1 MNALLIYLFK
11 AIAIQAILYLI
22 YILVFH
28 KSGRHAVN
36 RYYVILALALS
47 FLIPFIS
54 ISIPPDKFPEDV
66 MEAET
71 PVWYEI
77 TELTTGKTELIPVR
91 NDNQA
96 NLEVELVFMGII
108 FISLLLLLKLVY
120 SHFQLLRL
128 KRKSERII
136 IDGRWIYC
144 SNIESPFSYF
154 GSIFI
159 PKSILKSSSF
169 DTILRH
175 ELVHVNKRHSVDR
188 IILEVILA
196 LFWFNP
202 FHYLF
207 KSRLIEIHEFQA
219 DEEVIKIQ
227 NDPIHYQEVL
237 YQQINSQYAVATA
250 NHFKL
255 NTIKTRIKMINQN
268 KKLSKWHYMLILPAL
283 ALMTFAFANK
293 EDITSET
300 LEVEID
306 DIFEEV
312 AELTDLYTP
321 SIMPVKETDLV
332 RVTSGFGVRLHPIL
346 KEERMHE
353 GVDFSIPVGKE
364 VIATANGTVKKV
376 NKSDK
381 GFGNYLSIDHNGGYQ
396 TFYAQLSEINVKAG
410 QLVKR
415 GEVIALTGNSGS
427 STEPHLHYE
436 VRDAQGNFLNPL
448 DFIKLFDFKKQGKL
462 GDSNNSK
469 FGKPNQKLK
478 VVIDPGHGGD
488 DEGMASFHLKEKE
501 VNLKVAKAV
510 ADNFI
515 NSNDVEIILSRKTD
529 ETKTLEERVKLSE
542 KADLL
547 ISLHVETHEYEKEN
561 RMVAIYNDQNDHA
574 SQSKYFSEILS
585 QELRNIDKTLRVGY
599 SSGFYILKNAKC
611 PAVLFSMGYFS
622 NPESEEYLNSDEG
635 MKEIAQ
641 ELSDAIKA
649 SL

>member
-268 KKLSKWHYMLILPAL
+268 KKLSKWHYMLILPAIL
-283 ALMTFAFANK
+283 FLTFSFANK
-293 EDITSET
+293 EKSTSVVPLNSDVSGVIEGI
-300 LEVEID
+300 LASPD
-306 DIFEEV
+306 NF
-312 AELTDLYTP
+312 TP
-321 SIMPVKETDLV
+321 SIFPLKDAQGVKL
-332 RVTSGFGVRLHPIL
+332 TSGFGKRMHPIL
-346 KEERMHE
+346 KVEKMHE
-353 GVDFSIPVGKE
+353 GIDLATYKGNPVL
-364 VIATANGTVKKV
+364 ATADGIVV
-376 NKSDK
+376 EVDSV
-381 GFGNYLSIDHNGGYQ
+381 FGGYGKHIRIEHNGLYE
-396 TFYAQLSEINVKAG
+396 TAYAHLSEIKVEKG
-410 QLVKR
+410 DQVKR
-415 GEVIALTGNSGS
+415 GDIIGAAGTTGLTA
-427 STEPHLHYE
+427 EPHLHYQVKE
-436 VRDAQGNFLNPL
+436 IAKDHLDPI
-448 DFIKLFDFKKQGKL
+448 DFIKDFDFE
-462 GDSNNSK
+462 SNSK
-469 FGKPNQKLK
+469 NLESPNKKIGRPNQKLK

-547 ISLHVETHEYEKEN
+547 ISLHVETHEYEKEH

-611 PAVLFSMGYFS
+611 PAVLFSMGYF
-622 NPESEEYLNSDEG
+622 
-635 MKEIAQ
+635 
-641 ELSDAIKA
+641 
-649 SL
+649 